1 MNLRLGSGFQRW
13 LLGAVT
19 VSLCG
24 GALAYAMGA
33 QVSSQ
38 GRAMYDGQK
47 ALSGQVIGHDDALP
61 AAAARCINCHEG
73 STAIAPRL
81 DASLLLKPQARRG
94 GPPSRYDE
102 AAFCRLLR
110 DGLDPAFVQLPRE
123 MPRYAIETPDCN
135 ALWTYLT
142 RS

>member
-1 MNLRLGSGFQRW
+1 MNLRLGSVFQRL
-13 LLGAVT
+13 LLGTVT

-24 GALAYAMGA
+24 GAVACAMSA
-33 QVSSQ
+33 QLSSH
-38 GRAMYDGQK
+38 GRALYDGQR
-47 ALSGQVIGHDDALP
+47 ALSAQVAGHDDPLP
-61 AAAARCINCHEG
+61 ADAARCINCHEG
-73 STAIAPRL
+73 SGAIAPALNAR
-81 DASLLLKPQARRG
+81 LLLKPQARRG
-94 GPPSRYDE
+94 GPPSLYDE